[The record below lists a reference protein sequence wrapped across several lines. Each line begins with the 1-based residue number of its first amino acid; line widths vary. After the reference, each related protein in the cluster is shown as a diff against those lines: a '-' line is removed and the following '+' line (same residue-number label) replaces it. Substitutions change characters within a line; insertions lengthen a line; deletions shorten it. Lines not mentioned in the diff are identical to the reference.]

1 MEVFRKRE
9 TVLQNIAYMAI
20 MAAINIIF
28 VIMSNL
34 LPVLLFALVLILPL
48 TRTIVT
54 IYCKKKYYPI
64 YAVTTL
70 GLCIAVA
77 GGFSIFDALIYVFPS
92 IIVGFLF
99 GICVEKNIPAILILT
114 GATIVQ
120 FGLSFLTFY
129 ILNKMVLGFDIMQN
143 LFILFGLQ
151 NFPYLDV
158 LLRLFVY
165 LIAQVQMFFS
175 FLFVK
180 LEIRKLGI
188 FVNLECNKRYWMYLI
203 TFTTFFLSVLSYFF
217 FQNWTLV
224 FIIMPLAIYV
234 YETIQLLLKKKI
246 ALYILIGLIHI
257 LFIFLFAFLY
267 QYTSAPTQL
276 IIIVTLTGSM
286 TIIDLMNNYCFVKN
300 TK

>member
-28 VIMSNL
+28 VLISNL

-48 TRTIVT
+48 TSMIVT

-64 YAVTTL
+64 YAVATL

-92 IIVGFLF
+92 IIVGFVF
-99 GICVEKNIPAILILT
+99 GICVEKNMPAILIIT
-114 GATIVQ
+114 CATIIQ

-158 LLRLFVY
+158 LLRLFIY

-175 FLFVK
+175 FLIVK
-180 LEIRKLGI
+180 LEIRKVGI
-188 FVNLECNKRYWMYLI
+188 LVNLECDSRFYLYLV
-203 TFTTFFLSVLSYFF
+203 TFSTILLATLSYFF
-217 FQNWTLV
+217 FPNWTLV
-224 FIIMPLAIYV
+224 FAIMPLAIYV
-234 YETIQLLLKKKI
+234 YEAIQLLLKKKI
-246 ALYILIGLIHI
+246 SLYVLIGLIHV

-267 QYTSAPTQL
+267 QYTSAPNQL
-276 IIIVTLTGSM
+276 IIIVSLTGSV
-286 TIIDLMNNYCFVKN
+286 TIIDFLTNYCFVKN
-300 TK
+300 SK